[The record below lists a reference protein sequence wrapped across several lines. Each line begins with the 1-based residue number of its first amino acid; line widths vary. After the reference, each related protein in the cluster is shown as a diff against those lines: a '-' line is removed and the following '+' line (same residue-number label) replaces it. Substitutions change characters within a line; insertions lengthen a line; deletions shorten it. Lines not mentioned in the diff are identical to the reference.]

1 MDVSHPFNGLYKQQY
16 IPVMIQARWVLYTC
30 AGVAQLGEQQT
41 EVDNPCILCAF
52 WRSRV
57 QSTVLAF
64 LLALVLHFV
73 PLTDC
78 QCLSFYH

>member
-1 MDVSHPFNGLYKQQY
+1 M
-16 IPVMIQARWVLYTC
+16 

-41 EVDNPCILCAF
+41 EVRATF

-64 LLALVLHFV
+64 LSLLDGTATSIKLDVE
-73 PLTDC
+73 D
-78 QCLSFYH
+78 QCRDLFSLIVSFKGAV

>member
-1 MDVSHPFNGLYKQQY
+1 M
-16 IPVMIQARWVLYTC
+16 

-41 EVDNPCILCAF
+41 EAWTVVVFYDGAF

-64 LLALVLHFV
+64 LPPLKSETRKTHGVKGIFLAGIRIRRASIARLRDNRRHLREVSR
-73 PLTDC
+73 DD
-78 QCLSFYH
+78 